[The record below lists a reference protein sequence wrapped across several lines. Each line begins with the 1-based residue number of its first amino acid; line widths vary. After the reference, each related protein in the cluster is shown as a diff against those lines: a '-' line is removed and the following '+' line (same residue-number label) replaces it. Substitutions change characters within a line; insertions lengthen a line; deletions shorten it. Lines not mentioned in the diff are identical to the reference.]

1 MTNANPGTAVAVN
14 ICRKRRMTMASG
26 KSRKAKGRVK
36 EAVGALTGD
45 KKLKRKGLVDQAV
58 GNIKQMVEGAIEL
71 VENFGSS
78 PKRVGRKRGAS

>member
-1 MTNANPGTAVAVN
+1 
-14 ICRKRRMTMASG
+14 
-26 KSRKAKGRVK
+26 VK

-71 VENFGSS
+71 VENFFGWV
-78 PKRVGRKRGAS
+78 KGLFA